1 MNINKIVQSI
11 QKGLAVYKD
20 LLNGI
25 SEEHF
30 QTLPFDGGWSHAQLY
45 SHIIHVN
52 KLSLISIERCINRT
66 ANKDSRRTDW
76 RIRLIML
83 LGKLPPGRIKA
94 PERIAA
100 KVSQITKEE
109 AKNQLLRFSE
119 RLDQISTKISLAPPD
134 QKISHPRMG
143 PLSALQWLRFIDIHT
158 RHHIS
163 QLSRIRSGISKN

>member
-1 MNINKIVQSI
+1 MNIHKIVQSI

-20 LLNGI
+20 LLSEI

-30 QTLPFDGGWSHAQLY
+30 RIIPFDGGWSYAQLY

-52 KLSLISIERCINRT
+52 QLSLISIERCINRT

-76 RIRLIML
+76 RIWLIML

-100 KVSQITKEE
+100 GVSQITKEE

-119 RLDQISTKISLAPPD
+119 KLDQISPKISLAPLD

-143 PLSALQWLRFIDIHT
+143 PLNALQWLRFIDIHT